1 MEIPYTVTAR
11 PDTGLWNAK
20 VGIWLFLAS
29 EVMLFGGLFSSYI
42 FLRLGADYPWPM
54 GELQV
59 GFGFVNTLVL
69 IASSVF
75 VVYAWVALKMRNWRR
90 FQFWMFL
97 VVASAA
103 LFLVNKSFEYHKKLT
118 HYHAELQD
126 GTIIAGHLP
135 KENPKEAKSIVFEA
149 SHVLVDSVSGSH
161 YFLKYLENKDD
172 IRFVTENGT
181 EVNPSRKW
189 FEKLKRG
196 LKVRAKADRLA
207 AEGDTAGA
215 DKASAKLKEDYKI
228 LGELNESGQ
237 VRLTLSQP
245 GKFVVPRHKA
255 LSWED
260 TKMDFTRGLATS
272 LEGKLVSASLKLAV
286 DELDMRE
293 YLRRDEPRD
302 KVISES
308 TLFTYFDD
316 SAEGQQL
323 LKDFTEYHTP
333 LVAEYEADVA
343 EWKAKHP
350 DKEFDEAAFME
361 WERIK
366 LDKLH
371 KELEKAHAESGEG
384 HEQQAAAGGSVGGH
398 HAHPYVTIPFE
409 DVRFFSNYGPRKNPF
424 NAIYFTMTGLHG
436 LHVLGG
442 MFVLGYFLV
451 FGRKLFLQNPEHM
464 ANRVE
469 VGGLFWHFV
478 DLVWIFLFPI
488 FYLM

>member
-1 MEIPYTVTAR
+1 MDIPYTVTAR

-54 GELQV
+54 HELQV

-97 VVASAA
+97 VIVSAG
-103 LFLVNKSFEYHKKLT
+103 LFLVNKSFEYYNKLT

-135 KENPKEAKSIVFEA
+135 KESSKEAKSIVFEA
-149 SHVLVDSVSGSH
+149 SHVSVDSASGSH

-172 IRFVTENGT
+172 VRFVTEGGT
-181 EVNPSRKW
+181 EVDPSRKW
-189 FEKLKRG
+189 FENLKRG
-196 LKVRAKADRLA
+196 LKLSAKADRLA
-207 AEGDTAGA
+207 AEGDIAAA
-215 DKASAKLKEDYKI
+215 DKLSAAVEEDYKI
-228 LGELNESGQ
+228 LGEVDGAGQ
-237 VRLTLSQP
+237 VRLTLSKP
-245 GKFVVPRHKA
+245 GKFVVPRHKT
-255 LSWED
+255 LSWEE

-293 YLRRDEPRD
+293 YLRRDEPRE

-308 TLFTYFDD
+308 TLFGHFDD
-316 SAEGQQL
+316 NAEGQQL
-323 LKDFTEYHTP
+323 LKDFTGYHTP
-333 LVAEYEADVA
+333 LVAEYEAA
-343 EWKAKHP
+343 LEEWKVKNP
-350 DKEFDEAAFME
+350 GEEFEEDTFME

-371 KELEKAHAESGEG
+371 KILEESHATSGDG
-384 HEQQAAAGGSVGGH
+384 YEQTAAAGAGGGH
-398 HAHPYVTIPFE
+398 HGHPYVTVPFE
-409 DVRFFSNYGPRKNPF
+409 DVRFFSNYGPRKNPY

-442 MFVLGYFLV
+442 MLVLGYFLV